1 MKNEHFHEHL
11 NKSKVDLHSRLMK
24 KKNNQKV
31 KKIKIRIN
39 KNMK

>member
-24 KKNNQKV
+24 KNNQKV

>member
-11 NKSKVDLHSRLMK
+11 NESKVDLHSTLM